1 DQQKKNSQRFSH
13 SPLNASAPTSH
24 STSPISDYER
34 RVIKDHIR
42 PDVSDSN
49 ALPPIVNYSNND
61 DDDDNNGSYFNNV
74 NYNNDP
80 SGTFNYD
87 NPSQNLGKYGSKYFN
102 NNEDNM
108 NYENSQPAVT
118 TATYSHVPNHK
129 VRHSHSSDITFDKL
143 YVNNVVAET
152 SPKVPSRPII
162 KQNKSD
168 SPLPP
173 LPSPSIKKQNEDFSN
188 HSSSSSSS
196 INVSGKDTKTSSPTT
211 KHYQLKK
218 SSQVFN
224 IKTSAS
230 PDVTPP
236 QPNNQQ
242 PIPQPLNY
250 QQQRPLHFSPPQ
262 QSQQSQQSQQ
272 PAYTQTQHLPPQLPP
287 PQQPLPPLPPSK
299 NQDKEPQARLQKYSE
314 NIFTYTDKQSQQM
327 PQSISPP
334 QPQQSSQNTNNA
346 LLNNNKSA
354 YTEDLQDHS
363 TNLDTFSNSNTV
375 ALEKIDEHSDD
386 IPLEIKKKN
395 NDGDGDILPINELP
409 ITLGKTFTPHII
421 FRDDDVPGPK
431 VHTPPSNSTS
441 NFNYNYNIRQSNDNS
456 TAAYQGFSNDNYI
469 QQNNGGYNGETYF
482 DTNNRMS
489 SNIDNYKKTN
499 KNNYYD
505 ANNNK
510 NNAHMNYTNNPNIA
524 ADAKHVSSGK
534 DRRQSVP
541 PPTTSKRFSSIFKK
555 SKEQHPK
562 YKEATLS
569 LQNSQYQYAIRLYS
583 EILTQIP
590 NSYSL
595 KCDRAFA
602 YLNADELALALR
614 DLNDAITKKPKK
626 PRAWAIRGEVF
637 RLQIKYEDALADL
650 NRCLRIQPN
659 NTRALISRSQVYS
672 AMQRFKDAIN

>member
-1 DQQKKNSQRFSH
+1 MEHYSDQQKKNSQRFSH

-469 QQNNGGYNGETYF
+469 QQNNGIGSNYINNSNYQYHPQKRLSSSPSVSINNQNQQYHYQQQQNGVSSSPDNRKIQDEPNNEVVDQLNELGISNDDNKDTIATIISNNNNINSSENQPQNLYLSP
-482 DTNNRMS
+482 TNNQT
-489 SNIDNYKKTN
+489 D
-499 KNNYYD
+499 
-505 ANNNK
+505 
-510 NNAHMNYTNNPNIA
+510 
-524 ADAKHVSSGK
+524 
-534 DRRQSVP
+534 
-541 PPTTSKRFSSIFKK
+541 
-555 SKEQHPK
+555 
-562 YKEATLS
+562 
-569 LQNSQYQYAIRLYS
+569 NSQL
-583 EILTQIP
+583 
-590 NSYSL
+590 
-595 KCDRAFA
+595 
-602 YLNADELALALR
+602 
-614 DLNDAITKKPKK
+614 
-626 PRAWAIRGEVF
+626 
-637 RLQIKYEDALADL
+637 ED
-650 NRCLRIQPN
+650 IMVK
-659 NTRALISRSQVYS
+659 LISIQ
-672 AMQRFKDAIN
+672 IIE